1 MFNLRVY
8 LTNTCLAGFDL
19 VLTAACYVAV
29 RYAMPGGG
37 STPIG
42 NLLSIQEAA
51 PLALALIL
59 WISLSSY
66 FGMYRS
72 RRLDS
77 PLADVFVIF
86 KTALATWVLGQMA
99 TVLPPPLGFAKSLTL
114 PFVAANFMVLAIAR
128 SALRISLRELRRRG
142 HNVKRLVLIASKEL
156 GYRLEQKISARSHYG
171 YRIAARLIY
180 DGASQDADESLLN
193 RVRELHRSGHI
204 DDVILAL
211 PVQANELG
219 ARLVAECESQGINVR
234 IVPDLFPL
242 IQTDTRIYD
251 FDGIPLVNARLYPAE
266 SVGYVVIKRAF
277 DLSVSVLVL
286 TLFSPLFLILS
297 LLVKMTSPGPVFFTQ
312 DRVGMNG
319 KRFRIIKFRTMRQEP
334 SLDPDSHW
342 TVQND
347 RHITPL
353 GRWLRRSN
361 LDELPQFFNVL
372 RGEMSVVGPRPER
385 PFFLE
390 RFRKEVPEYMARH
403 YVKSGI
409 TGWAQVN
416 GWRGD
421 TAIPKRVA
429 HDLYYIRNW
438 DVSFDIKI
446 LFLTL
451 ARTLFPSAGAFN
463 ESKHGSTRP

>member
-8 LTNTCLAGFDL
+8 LTNTCLACFDL
-19 VLTAACYVAV
+19 VVTAACYVAV
-29 RYAMPGGG
+29 RYAVLSQ
-37 STPIG
+37 STIANG
-42 NLLSIQEAA
+42 NPLSVHEAA
-51 PLALALIL
+51 RLACVLIL
-59 WISLSSY
+59 WLALSSY
-66 FGMYRS
+66 FGLYRS

-86 KTALATWVLGQMA
+86 KTGLAALALGQ
-99 TVLPPPLGFAKSLTL
+99 VFSVQSLAV
-114 PFVAANFMVLAIAR
+114 PFVAANFVTLAAAR
-128 SALRISLRELRRRG
+128 STLRISLRELRRRG
-142 HNVKRLVLIASKEL
+142 HNVKRLVLIASQEL
-156 GYRLEQKISARSHYG
+156 GSRLEQKIAGRSHYG
-171 YRIAARLIY
+171 YRIVARLTY
-180 DGASQDADESLLN
+180 NGGGQDADERLLN
-193 RVRELHRSGHI
+193 KVRELHRAGHI

-211 PVQANELG
+211 PVRANALG

-251 FDGIPLVNARLYPAE
+251 FDGIPLLNARVYPAE
-266 SVGYVVIKRAF
+266 SLGYVVIKRVF

-286 TLFSPLFLILS
+286 TLLSPLFLILS
-297 LLVKMTSPGPVFFTQ
+297 LLVKITSSGPVFFTQ

-342 TVQND
+342 TVEND

-390 RFRKEVPEYMARH
+390 RFRQEVPEYMARH

-421 TAIPKRVA
+421 TPIPKRVA

-451 ARTLFPSAGAFN
+451 ARTLFPSADAFN